1 MLRMWWLA
9 SVCRFSFKPPFDDD
23 QERNMGTGWRRFSGM
38 LLVSLLMISL
48 GQAEEKTARASTP
61 PRRVVAPRHTL
72 KELRD
77 QNVVKQQ
84 QDYSCGTAALATLM
98 IYYFGD
104 HTSEAELIT
113 ILTSQLTPDE
123 LRLREKNG
131 LSLLDLKRVAEA
143 KGYQAAGF
151 TLTLEQLKQ
160 LAAPVMVFVHPL
172 GYKHFAVLRGI
183 DRGRVYLADPSRGNL
198 RMSLARFAKEWGNII
213 FVLGKAGEA
222 DITTYPLALP
232 HPDRIQPELM
242 GITEL
247 VDPLA
252 FPIHS
257 VVRSQQL
264 E

>member
-1 MLRMWWLA
+1 MFTRWRRLSGVLLA
-9 SVCRFSFKPPFDDD
+9 SL
-23 QERNMGTGWRRFSGM
+23 
-38 LLVSLLMISL
+38 LLVSLV
-48 GQAEEKTARASTP
+48 QAEDKTGSEAVQ
-61 PRRVVAPRHTL
+61 PRRVTAPRHTL

-84 QDYSCGTAALATLM
+84 LDYSCGTAALATLM
-98 IYYFGD
+98 TYYFGD
-104 HTSEAELIT
+104 NASEPELLSL
-113 ILTSQLTPDE
+113 LTTLFTEEE
-123 LRLREKNG
+123 LHLREKNG
-131 LSLLDLKRVAEA
+131 FSLLDLKRVAEA

-151 TLTLEQLKQ
+151 TLTLAQLQQ
-160 LAAPVMVFVHPL
+160 LTAPVIVFVHPL

-232 HPDRIQPELM
+232 HPDRIQPELL
-242 GITEL
+242 GVTRR

-257 VVRSQQL
+257 VVRSR
-264 E
+264 